1 MKNKILGI
9 YFLIAI
15 LRAIYTYFTIGGV
28 YASKAYLI
36 GLCIGTGLKWPFSL
50 LSYLF

>member
-15 LRAIYTYFTIGGV
+15 IRAIYTYFNLNGI
-28 YASKAYLI
+28 YASDAYVI
-36 GLCIGTGLKWPFSL
+36 GLCLGTGLKWPFSL
-50 LSYLF
+50 LSYFF